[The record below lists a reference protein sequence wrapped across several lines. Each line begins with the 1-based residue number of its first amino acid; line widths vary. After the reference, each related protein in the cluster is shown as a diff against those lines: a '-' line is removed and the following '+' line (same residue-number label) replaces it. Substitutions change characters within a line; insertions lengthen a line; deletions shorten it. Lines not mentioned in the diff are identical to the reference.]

1 MSEKPTM
8 AEIARRAGVNAST
21 VSRAFDANAP
31 VHEATRAKILKI
43 AADAG
48 YAINASARNLRRQSS
63 EALGLVIP
71 LRHETGQT
79 ISDPFF
85 LQMVAAVCDAAKARG
100 YDVIINLHG
109 ERELVSQTR
118 LLSSGKADGLIVVG
132 QAEHHEDLCQLG
144 DQSGDLARRVVVW
157 GGQRG
162 DCNYDLVGSD
172 NALGGF
178 LATRHL
184 LELGCRRVLFLGPI
198 AAPEVELRRKGYRQA
213 HAELGLAVDEALT
226 LNVEFR
232 AEQAFA
238 AVTGAVDAGL
248 AFDGLFA
255 ASDVMAMAA
264 IRALAERH
272 ISVPEDVRIVGYD
285 NIAQTA
291 LTIPSL
297 TTIDQN
303 IHLGGAMLVDHLLR
317 KLAGERVAHAM
328 TPTALVVRESTVPRG
343 Q

>member
-1 MSEKPTM
+1 M

-21 VSRAFDANAP
+21 VSRAFDADAP
-31 VHEATRAKILKI
+31 VNEATRARILKI

-63 EALGLVIP
+63 EALGLIIP

-132 QAEHHEDLCQLG
+132 QAEHHDDLCQLG
-144 DQSGDLARRVVVW
+144 ELARRVVVW
-157 GGQRG
+157 GGPG
-162 DCNYDLVGSD
+162 DAGNYDLVGSD
-172 NALGGF
+172 NALGGL

-184 LELGCRRVLFLGPI
+184 LQLGCRRILFVGP
-198 AAPEVELRRKGYRQA
+198 AEAPEVELRRAGYRQA
-213 HAELGLAVDEALT
+213 YAEHGLSPDET
-226 LNVEFR
+226 LNLNVAFR

-238 AVTGAVDAGL
+238 AVTRAIDSGL
-248 AFDGLFA
+248 VFDGLFA

-264 IRALAERH
+264 IRALAERN
-272 ISVPEDVRIVGYD
+272 IAVPENVRVVGYD
-285 NIAQTA
+285 NIAQTE
-291 LTIPSL
+291 LTLPSL

-303 IHLGGAMLVDHLLR
+303 IHLGGAMLVDMLLR

-328 TPTALVVRESTVPRG
+328 TPTALVVRESTMPRTI
-343 Q
+343 